1 MTAKKPKVSVIMCV
15 RNGEAYLEE
24 ALRSVRDQD
33 CASLEI
39 VFIDDGSTDGTARIA
54 KAYGAGLRYYFQPQ
68 AGPSASRNRGLELAN
83 GEYVTFLDGDDVW
96 AAAWIQEALQLFSE
110 RPEAMIVMGHIEL
123 FRSTGTFAYPF
134 TGFYLGSALIRKEL
148 FQILGLF
155 DTTRRMNEDFD
166 WFLRARE
173 RGVHFVFT
181 ERTALYYRRHEKNYS
196 RSDPSFNF
204 SFLEV
209 LKLSLDRRRPSSGDK
224 AVSLGPLRPPAVS
237 VILPVKNGERF
248 LARAIQSVF
257 SQSVKPFEVIVVNSH
272 STDRTEEIARSFKG
286 VVLINQ
292 EDSEGLPGALNL
304 GLKISKGDFVAFLDH
319 DDRWA
324 EGKLKVQLDAFKE
337 APDLLCCLGRVR
349 YQLEEGSRVPPGF
362 KKELLDGDWPAR
374 LAGALLARREAF
386 ERVGVFDTR
395 HKIACDVDWFI
406 RAEEMKIKT
415 MFAPEVLLYKSV
427 HGSNLSN
434 DAGKNNQEL
443 MRILRESVERRKKA
457 P

>member
-1 MTAKKPKVSVIMCV
+1 MTADNPKVSVVMCV
-15 RNGEAYLEE
+15 RNGETYLEE

-33 CASLEI
+33 RSDLEI

-54 KAYGAGLRYYFQPQ
+54 KEYGAGLRYYFQPN
-68 AGPSASRNRGLELAN
+68 AGPSASRNRGLELAK

-96 AAAWIQEALQLFSE
+96 GAGWIREALRLFGE
-110 RPEAMIVMGHIEL
+110 HPQAMIVMGRIEL

-134 TGFYLGSALIRKEL
+134 TGFYLGSALIRREL
-148 FQILGLF
+148 FRILGPF

-173 RGVHFVFT
+173 KGIDFAFAD
-181 ERTALYYRRHEKNYS
+181 RTALYYRRHEKNYS
-196 RSDPSFNF
+196 RSEPSFNF

-209 LKLSLDRRRPSSGDK
+209 LKLSLDRRRLSSRDK
-224 AVSLGPLRPPAVS
+224 AAELEPLRPPRVS
-237 VILPVKNGERF
+237 VILPVKNGEKF
-248 LARAIQSVF
+248 IARALQSVF
-257 SQSVKPFEVIVVNSH
+257 SQSVRPFEVIVVNSH
-272 STDRTEEIARSFKG
+272 STDQTAEIARSFEG
-286 VVLINQ
+286 VALMNQ
-292 EDSEGLPGALNL
+292 EDSDGLPGALNL

-324 EGKLKVQLDAFKE
+324 VGKLKVQLDAFKE
-337 APDLLCCLGRVR
+337 TPDLLCCLGRVQ
-349 YQLEEGSRVPPGF
+349 YQLEEGSSVPPGF
-362 KKELLDGDWPAR
+362 KTELLSGDWPAR
-374 LAGALLARREAF
+374 LAGALLARRAAF
-386 ERVGVFDTR
+386 EKVGAFDTR
-395 HKIACDVDWFI
+395 HRIACDVDWFI

-415 MFAPEVLLYKSV
+415 ASVPEVILYKSV

-434 DAGKNNQEL
+434 DAGKNNEEL